1 MNAHGDERAPRA
13 SPAPAH
19 SVRAKAVLLCRNG
32 ATGSERMR
40 CVVPSMLHHLLEM
53 VGRRPPQTVFLIVF
67 SYVPAK
73 ISTHT
78 STPDEG

>member
-32 ATGSERMR
+32 AAGSERMR

-53 VGRRPPQTVFLIVF
+53 VGRRPPQPVFLIVF
-67 SYVPAK
+67 SCVPAK
-73 ISTHT
+73 SQRTRP
-78 STPDEG
+78 TPDEG